1 MTVRAAVYQGKRAQ
15 KKYSLADKRRV
26 RAAELAEK
34 GKTKRAAR
42 KTKRADVAERA
53 GDKAAKRYTKRQ
65 ETRSERLLSG
75 KGKAAA
81 PKSGARK
88 PGMKCGTKSGGSTTR
103 GGVRCGTKSGR
114 GPSARGLEKGVR
126 RRVRKNKK

>member
-15 KKYSLADKRRV
+15 KKYSLADRRRA

-34 GKTKRAAR
+34 GKTKRADR
-42 KTKRADVAERA
+42 KTKRANVAERA

-65 ETRSERLLSG
+65 QTRSERLLNG
-75 KGKAAA
+75 T
-81 PKSGARK
+81 PKSGSRK